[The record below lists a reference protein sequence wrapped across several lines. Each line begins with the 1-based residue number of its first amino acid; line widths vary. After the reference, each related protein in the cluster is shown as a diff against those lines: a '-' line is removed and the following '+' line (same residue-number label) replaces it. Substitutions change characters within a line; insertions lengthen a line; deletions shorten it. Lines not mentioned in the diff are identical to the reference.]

1 MGALD
6 SLRALAWAELSSIK
20 TKDELVLFKSRFLG
34 KNGKLRQILAS
45 LGEMEIKDRISLGQ
59 GANKLKEEL
68 EEKIVQKQIDL
79 ANINKETKLKETIDI
94 TEPGLSFA
102 KGFNHPLSIIAGEI
116 FDCLGRL
123 GFEKAVGPQI
133 EHDFYNFEA
142 LNIPKDHPA
151 RDMQDTFY
159 IEKNIMLRTHTSPVQ
174 IRAMLAKKVPPLKI
188 MSFGRVFRKDED
200 VTHSPMFHQIEG
212 LYVDEK
218 VSLSDL
224 KGTLETFVTSIF
236 GKDASIRLRPS
247 FFPFT
252 EPSIEVDV
260 SCFLCKI
267 DSTCKICKGSGWIE
281 ILGAGMVDPEVFHA
295 CKYDSERYSGFAFGL
310 GIERIAMLKF
320 GISDIRLFFEN
331 DLRFLQQF

>member
-34 KNGKLRQILAS
+34 KNGQLRQILAS
-45 LGEMEIKDRISLGQ
+45 LGEMEIKDRILLGQ

-68 EEKIVQKQIDL
+68 EEKIAQKQIDL
-79 ANINKETKLKETIDI
+79 ANINEQTNLKEIIDI
-94 TEPGLSFA
+94 TEPGLILA
-102 KGFNHPLSIIAGEI
+102 KGFSHPLSIIASEI
-116 FDCLGRL
+116 FDCLSRL
-123 GFEKAVGPQI
+123 GFEKAQGPQI

-224 KGTLETFVTSIF
+224 KGTLETFVMSIF

-260 SCFLCKI
+260 SCFLCKN
-267 DSTCKICKGSGWIE
+267 DLTCKICKGSGYIE

-295 CKYDSERYSGFAFGL
+295 CNYDSERYSGFAFGL

-331 DLRFLQQF
+331 DLRFLHQF